1 MNEERK
7 KRRDFFEIIHGIRP
21 KRPAGAYKI
30 FLSEKAK
37 EDCFKGKD
45 NILKRKKIMDNL
57 SEDDKNSY
65 LKKAKK
71 NKIMLHYIGKILKIY
86 FTKNLRMLLI
96 YISFL

>member
-1 MNEERK
+1 MRCITPYEVFIQKYIEECKNKMQEISKFKDISKAWSHLSNKEKNKYYEYANEMNEERK

-45 NILKRKKIMDNL
+45 NI
-57 SEDDKNSY
+57 
-65 LKKAKK
+65 
-71 NKIMLHYIGKILKIY
+71 
-86 FTKNLRMLLI
+86 
-96 YISFL
+96 